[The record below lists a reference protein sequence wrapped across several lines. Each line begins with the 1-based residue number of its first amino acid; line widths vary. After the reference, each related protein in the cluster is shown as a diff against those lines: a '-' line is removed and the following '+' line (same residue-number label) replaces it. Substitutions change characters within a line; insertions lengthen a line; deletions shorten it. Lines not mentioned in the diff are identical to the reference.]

1 MADAVPPGIPTWLM
15 VPGFR
20 RLRDRFDAILIDL
33 DGTLLDAASEVTP
46 RTRAAVQHLRD
57 SGLFVVLCT
66 GRSVAGSQKIYDT
79 LGMDT
84 PLAAY
89 NGSWIGY
96 PDGDPSHYIP
106 IPDAHLDALFDA
118 EREAHFSFRHRAE
131 EKFTIM
137 TDHPEHHQ
145 IAAWFENVIRA
156 DDHGALPDSDI
167 LRVSMFFDESQ
178 IPPEEMRETL
188 WQRLP
193 PAAREGLRHEVFP
206 LSLFPAYENS
216 TLHLFEVQGWSRG
229 KAEAL
234 DWLEREHDIPHARTI
249 AVGDHMNDLSM
260 LQDAGLSVTP
270 ENAVPE
276 AKALA
281 DLVIGHHADEGLAAW
296 IEDGM
301 PFPTGEQG

>member
-1 MADAVPPGIPTWLM
+1 M

-33 DGTLLDAASEVTP
+33 DGTLLDADSQVTP
-46 RTRAAVQHLRD
+46 RTRRAVQRLRD
-57 SGLFVVLCT
+57 AGLFVVLCT
-66 GRSVAGSQKIYDT
+66 GRSVAGSVQIYED
-79 LGMDT
+79 LGLDT

-96 PDGDPSHYIP
+96 PDGDPAHYIP

-145 IAAWFENVIRA
+145 IAAWFQNVTRA
-156 DDHGALPDSDI
+156 TGAHELPTSDL
-167 LRVSMFFDESQ
+167 LRVSMFFDEKDLHPDDLQ
-178 IPPEEMRETL
+178 QTL
-188 WQRLP
+188 WQKLP
-193 PAAREGLRHEVFP
+193 AHARSELRHEAFP
-206 LSLFPAYENS
+206 LSLFPAYAGS
-216 TLHLFEVQGWSRG
+216 RLHLFEVQGFSRG

-234 DWLEREHDIPHARTI
+234 DWLEREHAIAPARTI
-249 AVGDHMNDLSM
+249 AVGDHRNDLTM
-260 LQDAGLSVTP
+260 LEAAGLSLTP
-270 ENAVPE
+270 ANGVPE

-281 DLVIGHHADEGLAAW
+281 DLVIGHHAEEGLAAW
-296 IEDGM
+296 IEAGA
-301 PFPTGEQG
+301 PFPDVLRLRVRTAD